1 MLQLLHIR
9 NFVIVD
15 EAHISFQ
22 EGFSVFSGETGAGK
36 SILIDALSL
45 ALGARAE
52 QGFIRQGAERA
63 EITATFSLS
72 PSVQAWLNE
81 HDLDVDDEL
90 ILRRTIGHNNRS
102 RAFINGTPTPLN
114 QLRELTG
121 LLVDIHGQHAHQN
134 LLNTQ
139 THAQLLDE
147 QGQHQD
153 VAARTRDA

>member
-45 ALGARAE
+45 ALGARVE

-63 EITATFSLS
+63 EITATFSLT
-72 PSVQAWLNE
+72 PAVQAWLDE
-81 HDLDVDDEL
+81 HDLDVEDEL
-90 ILRRTIGHNNRS
+90 IDRKSTR
-102 RAFINGTPTPLN
+102 LN
-114 QLRELTG
+114 SS
-121 LLVDIHGQHAHQN
+121 H
-134 LLNTQ
+134 
-139 THAQLLDE
+139 
-147 QGQHQD
+147 
-153 VAARTRDA
+153 VAI

>member
-63 EITATFSLS
+63 EITATFSLT
-72 PSVQAWLNE
+72 PAVQAWLDE
-81 HDLDVDDEL
+81 HDLDVEDEL
-90 ILRRTIGHNNRS
+90 ILRRTIGHQDRKSTRLNS
-102 RAFINGTPTPLN
+102 SHVGTSSSHSLSLHDALPIYRCRQIYTHRCLV
-114 QLRELTG
+114 LGTG
-121 LLVDIHGQHAHQN
+121 
-134 LLNTQ
+134 
-139 THAQLLDE
+139 
-147 QGQHQD
+147 
-153 VAARTRDA
+153 RTR

>member
-63 EITATFSLS
+63 EITATFSLT
-72 PSVQAWLNE
+72 PTEHPWLDE
-81 HDLDVDDEL
+81 HDLYAQDEF
-90 ILRRTIGHNNRS
+90 ILRLTISHHNHS
-102 RAFINGTPTPLN
+102 RAFINVTHTPLN
-114 QLRELTG
+114 PLRALTS

-134 LLNTQ
+134 LLYAQ
-139 THAQLLDE
+139 THSQILVE
-147 QGQHQD
+147 QGLHQD
-153 VAARTRDA
+153 L